1 MRYNCFMLSLV
12 HTNRYLR
19 NAQTRRR
26 MIAENVYD
34 SSVFEGAIGLPKP
47 QPSTSRRRKMAS
59 SKKRANG
66 K

>member
-1 MRYNCFMLSLV
+1 MPTLIK
-12 HTNRYLR
+12 TNRYLR
-19 NAQTRRR
+19 DPQTRQR

-47 QPSTSRRRKMAS
+47 QPSNSRRRKMAS
-59 SKKRANG
+59 PKKRASG

>member
-1 MRYNCFMLSLV
+1 MSPLIK
-12 HTNRYLR
+12 TNRYLR
-19 NAQTRRR
+19 DPQTRRR

-47 QPSTSRRRKMAS
+47 QSSASRRRKMAS

>member
-1 MRYNCFMLSLV
+1 MLPLIK
-12 HTNRYLR
+12 TNRYLR
-19 NAQTRRR
+19 DPQIRRR

-34 SSVFEGAIGLPKP
+34 SLAFEGAIGLPKS
-47 QPSTSRRRKMAS
+47 QPSGSRRRKMAS